1 MLFIYYKFYECCVIQ
16 LEIQVHTIYF
26 TSNSAIPGKVEIQ
39 AHTISFICS
48 SAILCKVNIQAHSFE
63 QWCTN
68 ITCNMRSGNQY
79 IALPLG
85 FKWISG
91 IRRICCTLRRKFEV
105 PKNWYSSLSLY
116 LYKYLSYLSFPA
128 LRSIIRNRVLK
139 RLQAHRTSRKLF
151 CHRLCVDIEYRER
164 YLFVHETDDPHIC
177 CRKCPPLCLT
187 MRKGLKEVQRL
198 IDKDIGMLNRV
209 LVEIEGIPL
218 QHLLDTYRIRE
229 I

>member
-1 MLFIYYKFYECCVIQ
+1 MNEWMPCCRWIFFLVVNLLFFHIYELLWWLHKGMRNAIQYYQISYKKVGNCEKKKWIHVMLFIYYKFYECCVGQ

-128 LRSIIRNRVLK
+128 LR
-139 RLQAHRTSRKLF
+139 RKYF
-151 CHRLCVDIEYRER
+151 
-164 YLFVHETDDPHIC
+164 
-177 CRKCPPLCLT
+177 
-187 MRKGLKEVQRL
+187 
-198 IDKDIGMLNRV
+198 
-209 LVEIEGIPL
+209 
-218 QHLLDTYRIRE
+218 
-229 I
+229 

>member
-63 QWCTN
+63 QWCAN

-85 FKWISG
+85 FK
-91 IRRICCTLRRKFEV
+91 
-105 PKNWYSSLSLY
+105 
-116 LYKYLSYLSFPA
+116 
-128 LRSIIRNRVLK
+128 
-139 RLQAHRTSRKLF
+139 
-151 CHRLCVDIEYRER
+151 
-164 YLFVHETDDPHIC
+164 
-177 CRKCPPLCLT
+177 
-187 MRKGLKEVQRL
+187 
-198 IDKDIGMLNRV
+198 
-209 LVEIEGIPL
+209 
-218 QHLLDTYRIRE
+218 
-229 I
+229 

>member
-128 LRSIIRNRVLK
+128 LRRKYFFLELIYFDRKTRPKSPLK
-139 RLQAHRTSRKLF
+139 KGIFSTKKNCNTVAYHTRIFCFSFFLQ
-151 CHRLCVDIEYRER
+151 
-164 YLFVHETDDPHIC
+164 
-177 CRKCPPLCLT
+177 
-187 MRKGLKEVQRL
+187 G
-198 IDKDIGMLNRV
+198 
-209 LVEIEGIPL
+209 
-218 QHLLDTYRIRE
+218 
-229 I
+229 